1 MLMNMGLKATLPA
14 STTIIFSDLLPW
26 NLFKDYKWL
35 WFVRM
40 HFFLETYI
48 NIKHH
53 VWLFPILFNCIVALL
68 WSIYLVPN
76 ASFPLGVIGK
86 SNRSIK
92 HWLVSFE
99 WSEARKSPMFML
111 SPLLSIVTL
120 AVANHHFQTSNS
132 TFAGFLRWTWLIII
146 ALYKTE
152 FWRVNV
158 KLSGWWVGG
167 C

>member
-1 MLMNMGLKATLPA
+1 MGLKATLPA

-76 ASFPLGVIGK
+76 ASFPLGLIGK

-99 WSEARKSPMFML
+99 WSEARKSPMYCSCSAPYCPSSPSL
-111 SPLLSIVTL
+111 SPTTTFKPPIRPLLASSVEL
-120 AVANHHFQTSNS
+120 D
-132 TFAGFLRWTWLIII
+132 WL
-146 ALYKTE
+146 
-152 FWRVNV
+152 
-158 KLSGWWVGG
+158 
-167 C
+167 